1 MALFFALNFSAAAND
16 INIFKL
22 ENKIE
27 ELVVDI
33 VKPHIPEDKYVV
45 IVTIEDDSET
55 GSEEGSNLPYSSLQI
70 KSKALQ
76 RAIDF
81 NSPNKI
87 FEVDV
92 AIELLIDESLFEE
105 KEKFLTDKITQEL
118 KIDGEKRTFKA
129 TSAKLVE
136 EPIIEDANESL
147 QIEMERT
154 KLEALKTEEELK
166 KKLADQEEAA
176 KKAAEAKQPTIIE
189 YLEQFQLVILALLL
203 VFGMI
208 ILAFLGSGSLKK
220 GAGSIS
226 EALKAVG
233 ESLAASKDSG
243 GADAGG
249 DESDI
254 GADKDAEST
263 VGEGEPQPS
272 GPSDAEANKRV
283 FSQSRGRENR
293 GPFKGRKL

>member
-1 MALFFALNFSAAAND
+1 M
-16 INIFKL
+16 
-22 ENKIE
+22 
-27 ELVVDI
+27 
-33 VKPHIPEDKYVV
+33 
-45 IVTIEDDSET
+45 
-55 GSEEGSNLPYSSLQI
+55 
-70 KSKALQ
+70 
-76 RAIDF
+76 
-81 NSPNKI
+81 
-87 FEVDV
+87 
-92 AIELLIDESLFEE
+92 
-105 KEKFLTDKITQEL
+105 TDKITQEL

-208 ILAFLGSGSLKK
+208 ILAFARSLKK

-272 GPSDAEANKRV
+272 GPSDAEANKRESFLSLV
-283 FSQSRGRENR
+283 EEKIEVLSKEGNYNFFRNFME
-293 GPFKGRKL
+293 